1 MKPKMKSKSRK
12 KITWKKI
19 REFFGLLK
27 VNWKTKYRMIIRNET
42 THQDKLTL
50 RLSPKNV
57 FVVGV
62 MAAVALIVL
71 TAMLIAFTPLRVYV
85 PGYTTP
91 DEYRLYKR
99 MAHRV
104 DSLNN
109 LFQINQQYYDNLER
123 ILKDKPMPYE
133 EEELTAETAQ
143 DAENEVFISTPEN
156 KKADAEIRAE
166 AAKLLANQGTAA
178 LPNTQNQPLS
188 ARAGLNSLNFMSPLR
203 GVIITDF
210 APDRNHYGI
219 DIQAKK
225 GDVVCCVAG
234 GVIVYTG
241 FDAALGYVV
250 VVQHAGNV
258 LSVYKRNA
266 KLLKKEGYIV
276 TAGEPLAQVGSSGLS
291 ETGNHLHFEMWYNG
305 YPVNPLHYLV
315 LE

>member
-1 MKPKMKSKSRK
+1 MSITSK
-12 KITWKKI
+12 KITWKNIKK
-19 REFFGLLK
+19 FLGLLK
-27 VNWKTKYRMIIRNET
+27 VNWKTKYRLVIRNDD

-50 RLSPKNV
+50 LLKPRNV
-57 FVVGV
+57 VVIGV
-62 MAAVALIVL
+62 TAMVALIIL

-91 DEYRLYKR
+91 DEYRLYKK

-104 DSLNN
+104 DTLNY

-123 ILKDKPMPYE
+123 ILNDRPMPDE
-133 EEELTAETAQ
+133 EEKLMPTATQ
-143 DAENEVFISTPEN
+143 DEENDNFASTPEN
-156 KKADAEIRAE
+156 QKADVEIRAE
-166 AAKLLANQGTAA
+166 AAKLLANQNSATS
-178 LPNTQNQPLS
+178 LITQNQPLS
-188 ARAGLNSLNFMSPLR
+188 ARAGLNSLTFVAPLR
-203 GVIITDF
+203 GVIVTDF
-210 APDRNHYGI
+210 APDKNHYGI
-219 DIQAKK
+219 DIQAKQ
-225 GDVVCCVAG
+225 GDVVCCVAD

-266 KLLKKEGYIV
+266 KLLKKEGYII
-276 TAGEPLAQVGSSGLS
+276 TAGEPVAQVGNSGLS

>member
-1 MKPKMKSKSRK
+1 MKPKNSK
-12 KITWKKI
+12 KITWKNI
-19 REFFGLLK
+19 RKFFGLLK
-27 VNWKTKYRMIIRNET
+27 VNWTTKYRLIIRNDA
-42 THQDKLTL
+42 THQDKLAL
-50 RLSPKNV
+50 LLSPKNV

-62 MAAVALIVL
+62 TAAVVLIML

-109 LFQINQQYYDNLER
+109 LFQINQQYYDNLEH
-123 ILKDKPMPYE
+123 ILNNKPMPDE
-133 EEELTAETAQ
+133 EEKLTPAAVQ
-143 DAENEVFISTPEN
+143 DDENEIFTSTPEN
-156 KKADAEIRAE
+156 KKADAAIRAE
-166 AAKLLANQGTAA
+166 AAKLLAIQGSTAP
-178 LPNTQNQPLS
+178 LNTQNQPLS
-188 ARAGLNSLNFMSPLR
+188 ARAGLNSLSFVAPLR
-203 GVIITDF
+203 GVIVTDF
-210 APDRNHYGI
+210 APAQNHYGI
-219 DIQAKK
+219 DIQAKQ
-225 GDVVCCVAG
+225 GDLVCCIAD
-234 GVIVYTG
+234 GVIIYTG

-250 VVQHAGNV
+250 VVQHTGNV

-276 TAGEPLAQVGSSGLS
+276 TAGEPVSQVGSSGIG